1 MAQEPRTGTLGQNF
15 GNGSNI
21 GQVMPFESINEPGT
35 YVYNWSGHL
44 LRVPDDA
51 VTPGRSPLI
60 NMLGPEQLFVTRISE
75 NPFAPVTK
83 CRLLASNL
91 DVAVNF

>member
-1 MAQEPRTGTLGQNF
+1 MAHEPRTGTHGNNF
-15 GNGSNI
+15 GNSGNI
-21 GQVMPFESINEPGT
+21 GQVVPFESISEPGT
-35 YVYNWSGHL
+35 YVCNWSGHL

-60 NMLGPEQLFVTRISE
+60 NIVGCEQLFVTKIAD
-75 NPFAPVTK
+75 NPFMTVTK
-83 CRLLASNL
+83 CRLIACNL

>member
-1 MAQEPRTGTLGQNF
+1 MAQDTRTGTQ
-15 GNGSNI
+15 GNSFAGSGNV
-21 GQVMPFESINEPGT
+21 GQVVPFESINEPGT
-35 YVYNWSGHL
+35 YVCNWSGHL

-60 NMLGPEQLFVTRISE
+60 NIVGAEQLFVTKISD
-75 NPFAPVTK
+75 NPFMTVTK
-83 CRLLASNL
+83 CRLVACNL